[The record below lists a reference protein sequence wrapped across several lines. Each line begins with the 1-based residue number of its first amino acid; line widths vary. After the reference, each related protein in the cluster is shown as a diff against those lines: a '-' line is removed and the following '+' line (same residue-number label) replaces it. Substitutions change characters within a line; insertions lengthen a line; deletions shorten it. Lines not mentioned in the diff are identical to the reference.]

1 MPQPNNTAAKIIHM
15 PQLPGAQAIT
25 QEEIGEKLNR
35 TLRTLETLQRLNH
48 TLDLETLLEMF
59 YQELTAELPLDG
71 VEYHYEIDDIIL
83 KIGRQSQQSCFYN
96 LILEKQE
103 FGKITFRRRKIFTQE
118 EMKTLE
124 DHLFA
129 LVYPLRNA
137 ILYRRALKLAHRDAL
152 TGLPNRTTLTQQLN
166 NEINSSVRY
175 GTTLSLMVI
184 DIDRFKV
191 INDKY
196 GHLSGD
202 KILTTVSRI
211 LLDNIRSADLAFR
224 YAGDEFVMLLR
235 NTDLQGADLAAR
247 RIQSA
252 INKAVFPTI
261 NVTTVRPTVSIG
273 ITELRA
279 DDDATSLFERADEAM
294 YDAKARGRN
303 RIFGI

>member
-1 MPQPNNTAAKIIHM
+1 MQQQNNTAANIIQM
-15 PQLPGAQAIT
+15 PQVLNSQVVA
-25 QEEIGEKLNR
+25 QEEIGEKFKR
-35 TLRTLETLQRLNH
+35 TLRTLETLQRLNN
-48 TLDLETLLEMF
+48 TLDLGTLLEAF
-59 YQELTAELPLDG
+59 YQEITIELPLDG
-71 VEYHYEIDDIIL
+71 VGYIYDIEDITL
-83 KIGRQSQQSCFYN
+83 KIGRQSRQSCFYN
-96 LILEKQE
+96 LVLEKQE
-103 FGKITFRRRKIFTQE
+103 LGKITFRRRKAFAQE
-118 EMKTLE
+118 EIKTLE
-124 DHLFA
+124 DHLCA

-137 ILYRRALKLAHRDAL
+137 ILHRRALQLAHRDPL
-152 TGLPNRTTLTQQLN
+152 TRLPNRTTLNQQIN
-166 NEINSSVRY
+166 KEINSSVRY
-175 GTTLSLMVI
+175 DTTLSLMVI

-202 KILTTVSRI
+202 KILTTVSGI
-211 LLDNIRSADLAFR
+211 LLDNLRSADLVFR

-252 INKAVFPTI
+252 INKTNFPII
-261 NVTTVRPTVSIG
+261 NATTLRPTVSIG

-303 RIFGI
+303 RVFRI

>member
-1 MPQPNNTAAKIIHM
+1 MQQQNNTAAKIIQM
-15 PQLPGAQAIT
+15 PQLPSAQSAV
-25 QEEIGEKLNR
+25 QEEIGEKFKR

-48 TLDLETLLEMF
+48 TLDLEILLEVF
-59 YQELTAELPLDG
+59 YQEITAETPLDG
-71 VEYHYEIDDIIL
+71 VEYNYDIDDIIL
-83 KIGRQSQQSCFYN
+83 KIGRQSRQSCFYN

-103 FGKITFRRRKIFTQE
+103 LGKITFRRRKTFAQE

-124 DHLFA
+124 DHLCA

-137 ILYRRALKLAHRDAL
+137 ILHRRTLKLAHRDPL
-152 TGLPNRTTLTQQLN
+152 TGLPNRTTLNQQIN
-166 NEINSSVRY
+166 KEINSSVRY

-202 KILTTVSRI
+202 KILTAVARI
-211 LLDNIRSADLAFR
+211 LLDNIRSADLVFR

-235 NTDLQGADLAAR
+235 STDLQGADLAAR

-252 INKAVFPTI
+252 INRTDFPII
-261 NVTTVRPTVSIG
+261 NDTTVKPTVSIG
-273 ITELRA
+273 ITELHT
-279 DDDATSLFERADEAM
+279 DDDAISLFERADEAM
-294 YDAKARGRN
+294 YDAKAHGRN
-303 RIFGI
+303 RVFRI

>member
-1 MPQPNNTAAKIIHM
+1 MQQQNSSAAKIIHM
-15 PQLPGAQAIT
+15 PQLSSAQGVA

-35 TLRTLETLQRLNH
+35 TLRILETLQRLNH
-48 TLDLETLLEMF
+48 TLDLEALLEIF
-59 YQELTAELPLDG
+59 YEEITAELPLDG
-71 VEYHYEIDDIIL
+71 VEYNYEIDDIIL
-83 KIGRQSQQSCFYN
+83 KIGRQSRQSCFYN
-96 LILEKQE
+96 LFLEKQE
-103 FGKITFRRRKIFTQE
+103 LGKITFRRRKAFAQE

-124 DHLFA
+124 DHLCA
-129 LVYPLRNA
+129 LLYPLRNA
-137 ILYRRALKLAHRDAL
+137 ILHRRALTLAHRDAL
-152 TGLPNRTTLTQQLN
+152 TGLPNRTTLTQQLD

-175 GTTLSLMVI
+175 GTTLSLLVI

-211 LLDNIRSADLAFR
+211 LLDNIRSADLVFR

-252 INKAVFPTI
+252 INKTAFPII
-261 NVTTVRPTVSIG
+261 NATTVSPTVSIG